1 MVNAEKLVMDW
12 LNSCKSLV
20 GYKARM
26 VMPEKREERC
36 ITIEQTGG
44 SSSFHASN
52 ATIAVQVWAT
62 TRWDCSRITTDVVVP
77 RLMGIVELPEV
88 ASVSVESVFNFPSPD
103 YPTHNRYQI
112 LIQLVLSN

>member
-12 LNSCKSLV
+12 LNKDEFLAQ
-20 GYKARM
+20 YKARM
-26 VMPEKREERC
+26 VMPTKREERC
-36 ITIEQTGG
+36 ITVEQTGG
-44 SSSFHASN
+44 SSSYHASN

-62 TRWDCSRITTDVVVP
+62 TRWDCSRITTDVVIP

-112 LIQLVLSN
+112 LIQLVLAN

>member
-12 LNSCKSLV
+12 LNSCKSLA

-26 VMPEKREERC
+26 VMPTKREEHC
-36 ITIEQTGG
+36 ITIEQTSG
-44 SSSFHASN
+44 SNSYHASY

-77 RLMGIVELPEV
+77 RLMEIVELPEV
-88 ASVSVESVFNFPSPD
+88 ATVSVESVFNFPSPD

-112 LIQLVLSN
+112 LIQLVLAN

>member
-1 MVNAEKLVMDW
+1 MMNAEKLVMDW
-12 LNSCKSLV
+12 LNSCKSLA
-20 GYKARM
+20 GYTARM

-36 ITIEQTGG
+36 ITVEQTGG
-44 SSSFHASN
+44 SSSYHASN

-77 RLMGIVELPEV
+77 RLMRIVELPEV
-88 ASVSVESVFNFPSPD
+88 ATISVESVFNFPSPD

-112 LIQLVLSN
+112 LIQLVLSD